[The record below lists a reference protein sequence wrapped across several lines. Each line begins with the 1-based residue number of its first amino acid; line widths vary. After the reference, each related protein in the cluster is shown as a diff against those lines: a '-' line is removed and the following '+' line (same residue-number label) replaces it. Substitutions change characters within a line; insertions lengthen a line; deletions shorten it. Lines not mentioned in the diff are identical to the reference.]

1 MFHQFNNQIPVII
14 HMGVKP
20 SAFCLLPSAL
30 GFDILC
36 AVIQRTERKGWFIQ
50 RDVATEVNCFFHLEK
65 RVWVESGTNHELK
78 PVEQVELTFAAI
90 KANAGK
96 YLEK

>member
-14 HMGVKP
+14 SMGVKP
-20 SAFCLLPSAL
+20 SSF

-36 AVIQRTERKGWFIQ
+36 ATFERTQRKSFGFFSR
-50 RDVATEVNCFFHLEK
+50 EVTTKIDCYFHLEK
-65 RVWVESGTNHELK
+65 RVWLEMETNTELK
-78 PVEQVELTFAAI
+78 PVEQVELTLTAI

-96 YLEK
+96 YMEK

>member
-20 SAFCLLPSAL
+20 SAFE
-30 GFDILC
+30 FDILC
-36 AVIQRTERKGWFIQ
+36 ATIERTERKSFGFFS
-50 RDVATEVNCFFHLEK
+50 REVTSKIDCYFHLEK
-65 RVWVESGTNHELK
+65 RVWLEMGTNTELK
-78 PVEQVELTFAAI
+78 PVEQVELTLSAI
-90 KANAGK
+90 KANADK

>member
-1 MFHQFNNQIPVII
+1 MFHQFDNRIPVII

-20 SAFCLLPSAL
+20 SAF

-36 AVIQRTERKGWFIQ
+36 ATIERTERKSFGFFS
-50 RDVATEVNCFFHLEK
+50 REVTMKIDCYFHLEK
-65 RVWVESGTNHELK
+65 RVWLETGTNAELK
-78 PVEQVELTFAAI
+78 PIEQVELTLTAI

-96 YLEK
+96 YLKK

>member
-1 MFHQFNNQIPVII
+1 MFHQFNNQIPNII
-14 HMGVKP
+14 HMGVK
-20 SAFCLLPSAL
+20 PSAL

-36 AVIQRTERKGWFIQ
+36 ATIERTERKPFGFFS
-50 RDVATEVNCFFHLEK
+50 REVTTKIECYFHLEK
-65 RVWVESGTNHELK
+65 RVWLEIGTNTELK
-78 PVEQVELTFAAI
+78 PVEQIELTLTAI